1 MKQTSIHSQLLII
14 YFHEIRIPN
23 ISMNFSTDQNV
34 FFSFFKWFKNA
45 QSSQTLLYSY
55 YSKTINILAALYLSI
70 HGPWVLTD
78 IIMEK
83 FLQNPLKGFI
93 IDKVWVFWGG
103 HKIWKYLRC
112 TLDKSVV
119 FCARN
124 SVLVKKSTKI
134 FQNKCG
140 QVVLYKL

>member
-1 MKQTSIHSQLLII
+1 MYQQSFLNRDSFLNQAFLNQDSTVQSQTTITFYVWFKFLWNRRQFILSCSSYIFTK
-14 YFHEIRIPN
+14 YEIRIPN

-34 FFSFFKWFKNA
+34 YFSFFKWFKNA

-93 IDKVWVFWGG
+93 PNW
-103 HKIWKYLRC
+103 
-112 TLDKSVV
+112 
-119 FCARN
+119 
-124 SVLVKKSTKI
+124 
-134 FQNKCG
+134 
-140 QVVLYKL
+140 